1 MNNIISRHYGLIDPF
16 FDELFNDKGYR
27 TSDMMKTD
35 IKEEG
40 DHYELKVEVPEI
52 KKEDLKLSL
61 EDGYL
66 TINATFKDENDEK
79 SQGKYIRRERR
90 YGNYTRSFYVGDS
103 LKEEDIKAK
112 LNDGVLYLNVPKE
125 ETVKKV
131 EEKKYISID

>member
-1 MNNIISRHYGLIDPF
+1 MSNIITKRYGLIDPF

-27 TSDMMKTD
+27 TSDIMKTD

-66 TINATFKDENDEK
+66 TINATFKDENNEK
-79 SQGKYIRRERR
+79 SEGKYIRRERR

-112 LNDGVLYLNVPKE
+112 LNNGVLYLNVPKE